1 MQDLTLVTC
10 GQVDFS
16 NRDIFLCFILNLRK
30 ENMNELYS
38 KGRGRPFPGSGLALL
53 HLVRYSLAEYI
64 LVKKIRFLPSCGNST
79 PDLFVR

>member
-1 MQDLTLVTC
+1 MQDLTLITW

-16 NRDIFLCFILNLRK
+16 SRDLFLCFILKMWK

-38 KGRGRPFPGSGLALL
+38 RGRGRPFPGSGLALL

-64 LVKKIRFLPSCGNST
+64 LVKNKVSPLMW
-79 PDLFVR
+79 